1 MRCEDYF
8 SMQIYVRFPGT
19 GPLQIIGDKNLR
31 TTLSFHVFSCTGKR
45 LLDAAYQFQ
54 GGLITKCG
62 DVAARTIYIW
72 FPLNPR
78 KKKKARMEQWRRDG
92 WNKRRETRDP
102 CTPYLSTSYVYHI
115 LY

>member
-31 TTLSFHVFSCTGKR
+31 TTLSFHVFSFTGKR
-45 LLDAAYQFQ
+45 LLDAAYRFQ
-54 GGLITKCG
+54 GGLIAKCG

-78 KKKKARMEQWRRDG
+78 KKKKLG
-92 WNKRRETRDP
+92 WSSGDVTGGIREGKRAIPAPHT
-102 CTPYLSTSYVYHI
+102 
-115 LY
+115 